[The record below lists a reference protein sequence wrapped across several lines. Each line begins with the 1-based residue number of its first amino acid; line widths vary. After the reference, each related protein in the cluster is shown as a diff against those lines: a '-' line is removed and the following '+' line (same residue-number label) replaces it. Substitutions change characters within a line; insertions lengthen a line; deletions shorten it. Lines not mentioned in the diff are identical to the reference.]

1 MSVFLYADDEE
12 ATSKLNIDDLF
23 ERKQVRDLKQL
34 SIFNKILARC
44 QKRIQLTGRNKRN
57 DQHIWFQIPEYIFGE
72 PVYDVGD
79 CIAYI
84 VMKLE
89 NNGFHVRYLHP
100 NTIFVDWKSYV
111 PSYVRTEY
119 KKKTGKIMD
128 EKGVITDPQQ
138 EEISNEIQQHQQQQQ
153 QKSKPQFTPIAKYKP
168 TGKFMYDTNMIES
181 LEKKLSI

>member
-12 ATSKLNIDDLF
+12 ATSKVNIDDLF
-23 ERKQVRDLKQL
+23 ERKQIRDLKQL

-57 DQHIWFQIPEYIFGE
+57 AQHIWFKIPEYIFGE
-72 PVYDVGD
+72 PVYNVGD
-79 CIAYI
+79 CIAYV

-100 NTIFVDWKSYV
+100 NTLFVDWKNYV

-128 EKGVITDPQQ
+128 EKGGITDPQV
-138 EEISNEIQQHQQQQQ
+138 EEVLNDQAIPPQLP
-153 QKSKPQFTPIAKYKP
+153 QKNKYTPIATYKP
-168 TGKFMYDTNMIES
+168 TGKFMYDTTMIES
-181 LEKKLSI
+181 LEKKLNV

>member
-1 MSVFLYADDEE
+1 MSVFLYVDDEE
-12 ATSKLNIDDLF
+12 ATSKVNIDDLF

-79 CIAYI
+79 CIAFI

-128 EKGVITDPQQ
+128 EKGGITDPKK
-138 EEISNEIQQHQQQQQ
+138 EELEEEVKNDQIHTIQQKNKQ
-153 QKSKPQFTPIAKYKP
+153 QFTPIAKYKP
-168 TGKFMYDTNMIES
+168 TGKFMYDTTMLES
-181 LEKKLSI
+181 LEKKLG

>member
-12 ATSKLNIDDLF
+12 ATAKVNIDDLF
-23 ERKQVRDLKQL
+23 ERKQFRDLKQL

-44 QKRIQLTGRNKRN
+44 QKRIHLTGRNKRN
-57 DQHIWFQIPEYIFGE
+57 EQHIWFQIPEYIFGE

-79 CIAYI
+79 CIAFI

-89 NNGFHVRYLHP
+89 NNGFHVKYLHP

-128 EKGVITDPQQ
+128 EKGGITDPTL
-138 EEISNEIQQHQQQQQ
+138 EEAPDDPQVQQQQQ
-153 QKSKPQFTPIAKYKP
+153 QLKSKQQFTPIAKYKP
-168 TGKFMYDTNMIES
+168 TGKFMYDTTMIES
-181 LEKKLSI
+181 LEKKLNI

>member
-12 ATSKLNIDDLF
+12 ATSKVNIDDLF

-57 DQHIWFQIPEYIFGE
+57 DQHIWFQIPAYIFGE

-128 EKGVITDPQQ
+128 ERGGITDPKK
-138 EEISNEIQQHQQQQQ
+138 EEATEEEEVQATKTLQPPR
-153 QKSKPQFTPIAKYKP
+153 KQFTPIANYKP
-168 TGKFMYDTNMIES
+168 TGKFMYDTTMMES
-181 LEKKLSI
+181 LEKKLG

>member
-12 ATSKLNIDDLF
+12 ATSKVNIDDLF

-57 DQHIWFQIPEYIFGE
+57 EQHIWFQIPEYIFGE

-100 NTIFVDWKSYV
+100 NTIFVDWKNYV

-128 EKGVITDPQQ
+128 EKGVITDPKK
-138 EEISNEIQQHQQQQQ
+138 EETTEEEEVQTTKTLQQQRKQ
-153 QKSKPQFTPIAKYKP
+153 QFTPIANYKP
-168 TGKFMYDTNMIES
+168 TGKFMYDSTMMES
-181 LEKKLSI
+181 LEKKLG